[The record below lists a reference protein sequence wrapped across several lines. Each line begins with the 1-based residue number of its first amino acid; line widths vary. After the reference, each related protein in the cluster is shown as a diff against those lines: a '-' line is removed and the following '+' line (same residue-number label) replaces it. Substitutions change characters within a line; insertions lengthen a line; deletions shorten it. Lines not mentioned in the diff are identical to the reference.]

1 MPGIAELSKETKLL
15 FAELDEK
22 QKRHA
27 AALLSMLLGHGGQ
40 TLVAEA
46 TGMNTR
52 TIRRG
57 CKELDNGL
65 ADSPKGRIRRPGAGR
80 PCVKKNA

>member
-1 MPGIAELSKETKLL
+1 MSSITELSKETKLF

-27 AALLSMLLGHGGQ
+27 AAFLSMLHGHGGQ
-40 TLVAEA
+40 TLVAEV
-46 TGMNTR
+46 TGMSVR

-57 CKELDNGL
+57 CKEFENGL
-65 ADSPKGRIRRPGAGR
+65 ADSPEGRVRRPGAGR
-80 PCVKKNA
+80 PSIKKNE